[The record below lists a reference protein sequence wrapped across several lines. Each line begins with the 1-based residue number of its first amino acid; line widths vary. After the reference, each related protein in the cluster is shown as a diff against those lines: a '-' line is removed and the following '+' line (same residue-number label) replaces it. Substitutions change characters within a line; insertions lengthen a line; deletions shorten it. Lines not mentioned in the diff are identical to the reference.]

1 LKQEFPIAE
10 EWLPYEIHSDTPQE
24 GVLWK
29 DYFPGMNPEHFFQQL
44 DARGK
49 PLGVRFGPQP
59 LMSNSRKALE
69 GGEFAKEHG
78 RYDAYHEGM
87 FKAFFTDC
95 MDIGDPE
102 VILDV
107 ARGAGLDADELRAA
121 LDADVYLDRLEE
133 TLRLARK
140 KWVRA
145 VPTCFIEGYGTIT
158 GAQPIETFRAA
169 FVEAQ
174 KKESETLSG

>member
-1 LKQEFPIAE
+1 
-10 EWLPYEIHSDTPQE
+10 
-24 GVLWK
+24 
-29 DYFPGMNPEHFFQQL
+29 MNPEHFFQQL

-59 LMSNSRKALE
+59 LMSNSRKGLE

-140 KWVRA
+140 KWVSA